1 VLYGEKT
8 ALRPVDAKDLDLI
21 NRWLHD
27 PAMTGEDVPLALYP
41 LAAVPHA
48 PESAKLYIIQV
59 KGRAIGL
66 FAVRRPFGHWT
77 PLELCGAVAD
87 PRERGHGYGTDALVT
102 LIHFLFSSQPV
113 ARLYIRTAVSNKRA
127 RAWLE
132 TLGFKLDGIERDLFF
147 FSGAFQDVALYGMT
161 RTDYDQGLG
170 KSPAAGHV
178 TDLPP
183 PRPPRGRAAEIP
195 CDDRDNREDDVSGAP
210 PPRARPTRLSPERIA
225 EETPPPPT
233 RSRAPAHAPAPRS
246 REPEPP
252 RHRPPESR
260 HHAPE
265 PRNLE
270 PEPRHRDSAPRHP
283 ASEPRHHAPES
294 RHHDDHPRADA
305 RPRRRFRI

>member
-27 PAMTGEDVPLALYP
+27 PAMSGDDVPLALYP
-41 LAAVPHA
+41 LGAVPHA
-48 PESAKLYIIQV
+48 PEAAKLYIIQV

-87 PRERGHGYGTDALVT
+87 PRERGQGYGTDALVT

-113 ARLYIRTAVSNKRA
+113 ARLYIRTAVRNKRA

-147 FSGAFQDVALYGMT
+147 FGGAFQDVALYGMT
-161 RTDYDQGLG
+161 RADYDKGLG
-170 KSPAAGHV
+170 KSPAAGQV

-183 PRPPRGRAAEIP
+183 ARPARGRGPEPVRGGA
-195 CDDRDNREDDVSGAP
+195 DDSEPP
-210 PPRARPTRLSPERIA
+210 PPRPRPTRLSPERIA
-225 EETPPPPT
+225 EETPPTPT
-233 RSRAPAHAPAPRS
+233 RPRSHAPAPAPR
-246 REPEPP
+246 RHEPEPHQHDPEP
-252 RHRPPESR
+252 RHR
-260 HHAPE
+260 APE
-265 PRNLE
+265 PRHRE
-270 PEPRHRDSAPRHP
+270 PEPRHPAAAPRHHSP
-283 ASEPRHHAPES
+283 EPRHREE
-294 RHHDDHPRADA
+294 HPRADD

>member
-1 VLYGEKT
+1 MLYGEKT
-8 ALRPVDAKDLDLI
+8 ALRPVDAKDHDLI

-48 PESAKLYIIQV
+48 PGSAKLYIIQV

-66 FAVRRPFGHWT
+66 IAVRRPFGHVT

-102 LIHFLFSSQPV
+102 LIHFLFSSQPA
-113 ARLYIRTAVSNKRA
+113 ARLYLRTAVTNKRA

-147 FSGAFQDVALYGMT
+147 FAGAFQDVALYGMT
-161 RTDYDQGLG
+161 RADYDQGLG

-183 PRPPRGRAAEIP
+183 PRPPRGRNAESL
-195 CDDRDNREDDVSGAP
+195 RDPEDDSGPPPP
-210 PPRARPTRLSPERIA
+210 PPRPPRRSPERIA
-225 EETPPPPT
+225 EETPPIPT
-233 RSRAPAHAPAPRS
+233 RARAPAHAPAPRQ
-246 REPEPP
+246 REPEPRP
-252 RHRPPESR
+252 RAPAPRQHDPEPR
-260 HHAPE
+260 HAPE
-265 PRNLE
+265 PRHHE
-270 PEPRHRDSAPRHP
+270 PAPRHP
-283 ASEPRHHAPES
+283 ASEPRQHAPEP
-294 RHHDDHPRADA
+294 RHRDDHPRADA

>member
-1 VLYGEKT
+1 MLYGEKT

-27 PAMTGEDVPLALYP
+27 PAMTGDDVPLSLFP

-87 PRERGHGYGTDALVT
+87 PRERGHGYGSDALVT

-113 ARLYIRTAVSNKRA
+113 ARLYLRTAVSNKRA

-147 FSGAFQDVALYGMT
+147 FGGAFQDVALYGMT
-161 RTDYDQGLG
+161 RADYDLGLG

-183 PRPPRGRAAEIP
+183 PRPSRGHNAESLRDP
-195 CDDRDNREDDVSGAP
+195 DDASGPP
-210 PPRARPTRLSPERIA
+210 PPRPRPTRLSPERLEDEA
-225 EETPPPPT
+225 PRPPT
-233 RSRAPAHAPAPRS
+233 RQRNEPPAPRRHEPAPRS
-246 REPEPP
+246 RDERTP
-252 RHRPPESR
+252 HGDRPQ
-260 HHAPE
+260 
-265 PRNLE
+265 
-270 PEPRHRDSAPRHP
+270 
-283 ASEPRHHAPES
+283 
-294 RHHDDHPRADA
+294 
-305 RPRRRFRI
+305 RRFRI